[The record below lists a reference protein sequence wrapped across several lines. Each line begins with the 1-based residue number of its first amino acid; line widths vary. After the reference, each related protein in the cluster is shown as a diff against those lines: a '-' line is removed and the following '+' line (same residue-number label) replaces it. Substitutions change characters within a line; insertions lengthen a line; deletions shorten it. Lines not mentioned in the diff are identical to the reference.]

1 MDGNPVYDSWR
12 RSLYGMP
19 DFDMGRASAC
29 AARLVDTFS
38 ALVPYDG
45 AETVYIHPVFR
56 AAVAATYRQDK
67 IDLESRVIASA
78 TRDNLDR
85 ILGERRAGVAGEPMC
100 SPPELWSLL
109 VSAIAGR
116 GAD

>member
-1 MDGNPVYDSWR
+1 MDGNPVYDNWR
-12 RSLYGMP
+12 RNLYGMP
-19 DFDMGRASAC
+19 DFDRGHASAC
-29 AARLVDTFS
+29 AARLVDAFS

-45 AETVYIHPVFR
+45 AETVYIRPVFR

-67 IDLESRVIASA
+67 VDLESRVIASA

-85 ILGERRAGVAGEPMC
+85 ILDGRRVGVAGEPMC
-100 SPPELWSLL
+100 SPPELWPLL

-116 GAD
+116 GAN